1 VICTVGHK
9 KPPPAHSICC
19 ITGVLYD
26 SHTPDDWCVAAAA
39 AQLVTADVISCPF
52 VPAGCQFVPLLVL
65 GGLLGLL
72 FVHTRNLLAPMLLHS
87 FWNLF
92 VFFEITK
99 GIAAIAL

>member
-1 VICTVGHK
+1 
-9 KPPPAHSICC
+9 
-19 ITGVLYD
+19 
-26 SHTPDDWCVAAAA
+26 
-39 AQLVTADVISCPF
+39 